1 MPDIELKNISN
12 YICKNINLKIL
23 DKEFLV
29 LLGPNGAGKTTLLN
43 IIAGLVDYEGSLFFN
58 GEKAEQGNVI
68 KRKFGYLFQD
78 LHLFPHLNVFSNIAY
93 SLKLE
98 KKGDHFIRRRVKEL
112 LEMLNIKDLVARY
125 PKELSGGEK
134 QRVAL
139 ARALAFNPEVLLLD
153 EPLNKID
160 LQSSKYFRIELKR
173 IQKKLGITT
182 VYVTH
187 SLKEAEE
194 IADRIAIMHQGNIE
208 QIGTPQEIFFSPVNE
223 KVSEFI
229 GRPNIFSCDN
239 LLNLGNGIA
248 RADCQG
254 LSIVIPNDDD
264 KKVCKLALFPQD
276 IYVSETLPPG
286 PSINRFR
293 GNIVD
298 LNTSNEIV
306 RMRVQVGS
314 KTLLSELP
322 YHIFERMNLQKGK
335 EVFLIFKLKNI
346 KCL

>member
-1 MPDIELKNISN
+1 
-12 YICKNINLKIL
+12 
-23 DKEFLV
+23 
-29 LLGPNGAGKTTLLN
+29 
-43 IIAGLVDYEGSLFFN
+43 
-58 GEKAEQGNVI
+58 
-68 KRKFGYLFQD
+68 

-98 KKGDHFIRRRVKEL
+98 KKEDHFIRRRVEEL

-187 SLKEAEE
+187 NLKEAEE

-264 KKVCKLALFPQD
+264 KEVCKIALFPQD